1 MGQPIVVDAHCAID
15 GDDLVWRF
23 EPAGGPGGQHA
34 NRSHTR
40 AVVTFDV
47 VGASGLTPAQRH
59 RLRTKLGDVVT
70 VAADDERS
78 QRRNKELAQRRL
90 VQRLA
95 EALYVPPPR
104 RATRPTRGSVRRRLD
119 AKTQQAERKAGR
131 RRIDPDRD

>member
-15 GDDLVWRF
+15 SDELDWRF

-47 VGASGLTPAQRH
+47 VASPSLSEVQRS
-59 RLRTKLGDVVT
+59 RLRAELGDVVT

-78 QRRNKELAQRRL
+78 QRRNRDLAQRRL
-90 VQRLA
+90 TQRLA
-95 EALYVPPPR
+95 EALYVAPPR
-104 RATRPTRGSVRRRLD
+104 RRTRPTRSSVRRRLD
-119 AKTQQAERKAGR
+119 EKSQHAQRKAGR
-131 RRIDPDRD
+131 RRVDPDRD